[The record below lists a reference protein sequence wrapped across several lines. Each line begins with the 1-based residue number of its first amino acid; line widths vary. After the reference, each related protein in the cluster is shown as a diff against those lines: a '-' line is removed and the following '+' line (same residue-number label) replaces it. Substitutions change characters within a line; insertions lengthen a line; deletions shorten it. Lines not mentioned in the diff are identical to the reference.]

1 MWCNPIFVLLF
12 ECSYLLSFAA
22 TSQDV
27 GSGYLLSLEHS
38 FGDTFTKRGDIYFPN
53 VKGENAV
60 VQNEIALSM
69 EEIKELEKLAI
80 NDDFYRVRVSTKV
93 LGAAPSSEDSY
104 VVGIMPAKQLLE
116 ANLSTKID
124 ILTDGIGN
132 IISIGITPS
141 SFGIMQV
148 EENEFDSSVTVSMPT
163 TATVPDTYGYLNKM
177 EMERRKKEI
186 ADKQPTSFFGKYW
199 MYILPVVVFVMMSN
213 AAQQQ

>member
-1 MWCNPIFVLLF
+1 MWCNTIFVLLF

-27 GSGYLLSLEHS
+27 GSGYLLLLEHS
-38 FGDTFTKRGDIYFPN
+38 FGDDTFTKRGDIYFPN
-53 VKGENAV
+53 VKGENAA

-69 EEIKELEKLAI
+69 EEIKELEKLAN

-93 LGAAPSSEDSY
+93 LGTAPSSEDSY
-104 VVGIMPAKQLLE
+104 VVGIMSAKQLLE
-116 ANLSTKID
+116 ANLSNKID

-148 EENEFDSSVTVSMPT
+148 YEFDSSVTVSMPT

-177 EMERRKKEI
+177 EMERKKKEI